1 MTHEELEEAVP
12 LYAAGALDRTERQ
25 GVEAHLLSGC
35 PSCHSALKEYQ
46 AVTALLPFGLR
57 PTPPPRALK
66 ARIMAARNPTPAVDD
81 SVQKD
86 PVRSSLE
93 PGEWMNHL
101 FPPIAPARSW
111 SLPWAIGFATLL
123 VVGGAGYLAWN
134 YEGRLSDENAKIQQL
149 EAAATETATKLASLQ
164 GQLKDRDQAVGTLQE
179 DLQRRIADAAE
190 LKDQLIQRDA
200 DLEEARIQIAKRG
213 SGPQDVKTVHDELA
227 ALLRRPDV
235 RVVSMA
241 GSEMA
246 KTASAFLLYDAATK
260 KTWLYAVNLPE
271 CLNGTVY
278 QLWAIDQK
286 PKSIGTFH
294 MESGET
300 AHLLVARVSDFE
312 RAKKFAVSL
321 EPPGGRPQPTGP
333 VYLTG
338 AL

>member
-1 MTHEELEEAVP
+1 MTHDELEEAVP

-25 GVEAHLLSGC
+25 ALEAHLLSGC
-35 PSCHSALKEYQ
+35 TSCHSALKEYQ

-57 PTPPPRALK
+57 SAQPPRALK
-66 ARIMAARNPTPAVDD
+66 AKIMAARHPEPVVDESIQNEPAR
-81 SVQKD
+81 
-86 PVRSSLE
+86 PSLA

-111 SLPWAIGFATLL
+111 SLPWAIGLATLL

-134 YEGRLSDENAKIQQL
+134 YEGRLSDESAKLRQL
-149 EAAATETATKLASLQ
+149 EATASETATKLAAVQ
-164 GQLKDRDQAVGTLQE
+164 TQLKERDQTMAKLQE
-179 DLQRRIADAAE
+179 ELQRRVADAAE
-190 LKDQLIQRDA
+190 LKDQLIQRDV
-200 DLEEARIQIAKRG
+200 DLEEARIQIAKRE
-213 SGPQDVKTVHDELA
+213 SGTQGAKTVQDELA
-227 ALLRRPDV
+227 ALLRRPNV
-235 RVVSMA
+235 RVVSMS

-294 MESGET
+294 MDSGET
-300 AHLLVARVSDFE
+300 AHLLVSRISDFE

>member
-12 LYAAGALDRTERQ
+12 LYAAGALDRAERQ
-25 GVEAHLLSGC
+25 ALEAHLLSGC
-35 PSCHSALKEYQ
+35 TSCHGALKEYQ
-46 AVTALLPFGLR
+46 AVTALMPFGL
-57 PTPPPRALK
+57 PTSPPPRTLK
-66 ARIMAARNPTPAVDD
+66 AKIMAARNLSPVAAEAAPEEPA
-81 SVQKD
+81 K
-86 PVRSSLE
+86 PSLE

-111 SLPWAIGFATLL
+111 SLPWAMAFATLL

-134 YEGRLSDENAKIQQL
+134 YEGRLSDENAKIRQL
-149 EAAATETATKLASLQ
+149 ETTAIETATKLASLQ
-164 GQLKDRDQAVGTLQE
+164 GQLKDRDQVLGKLQE
-179 DLQRRIADAAE
+179 DLQRRLAEMTE

-200 DLEEARIQIAKRG
+200 DLEEAKIQLAKRG
-213 SGPQDVKTVHDELA
+213 GRTAQDELA
-227 ALLRRPDV
+227 ALLWRPDV

-246 KTASAFLLYDAATK
+246 KTSSAFLLYDAATK
-260 KTWLYAVNLPE
+260 KVWLYAVNLPE

-286 PKSIGTFH
+286 PRSIGTFH
-294 MESGET
+294 MDSGET
-300 AHLLVARVSDFE
+300 AHLLVSRITDFE
-312 RAKKFAVSL
+312 RAKRFAVSL

-338 AL
+338 SL